1 MPVFDSLLSKI
12 QQVSLS
18 NVNHELG
25 KAKENLVYESGS
37 YIENFKSDAAHVG
50 SLIRSES
57 TKFSNLFSGA
67 SKSGLPKSTS
77 LPVLAGQ
84 ITGLSS
90 PVQDCH
96 PCSERAKVLESKYKY
111 RSTACGEENLVSPS
125 DLVDQESVVNR
136 FIRVVGAEDQKN
148 APQEPSSET
157 AASKRKLSS
166 REDIRRKLASFG
178 EEEEPVKSGA
188 KKGLQPS
195 GNNNLQICFINETAS
210 DDEDVC
216 LNPLAEE
223 TESET
228 SEEEEEEED
237 RSVFPRSRSDWEAF
251 RNPDLSKPVIEDDE
265 GVTAEEAR
273 EQRARAREARKKR
286 KIQAAARVA
295 LGQCKQVARRQMV
308 LERQKRSAES
318 PLRKLLGVDNSEIN
332 RKLLE
337 GFNVATLQVIV
348 NDFREKIEC
357 YNNEL
362 VEMLMEKDELQNEQD
377 SMLMDMEDVARNG

>member
-25 KAKENLVYESGS
+25 KAKESLVYESGS

-57 TKFSNLFSGA
+57 TKFSNLFGSS

-84 ITGLSS
+84 ITGFSS

-111 RSTACGEENLVSPS
+111 RSTSCGEENLVSPS

-136 FIRVVGAEDQKN
+136 FIRVVGAEDQRN
-148 APQEPSSET
+148 APQEQPHQPPVN
-157 AASKRKLSS
+157 KRKLSS

-178 EEEEPVKSGA
+178 EEEEPVKSGT

-223 TESET
+223 TESE
-228 SEEEEEEED
+228 SSEEEEEED

-251 RNPDLSKPVIEDDE
+251 RNPDLSRPVIEEEE
-265 GVTAEEAR
+265 GVTPEEAR
-273 EQRARAREARKKR
+273 DQRNRERQAKKKR

-332 RKLLE
+332 RQILD
-337 GFNVATLQVIV
+337 GFNVATLQVVV

-362 VEMLMEKDELQNEQD
+362 VQMLMEKDELQNEQD

>member
-25 KAKENLVYESGS
+25 KAKESLVYESGS
-37 YIENFKSDAAHVG
+37 YIENFRSDAAHVG

-57 TKFSNLFSGA
+57 TKFSNLFSSS

-111 RSTACGEENLVSPS
+111 RSTSCGEENLVSPS

-136 FIRVVGAEDQKN
+136 FIRVVGAEDQRN
-148 APQEPSSET
+148 PPQDPPQQSAVT
-157 AASKRKLSS
+157 NRKVSS
-166 REDIRRKLASFG
+166 RDDIRRKLASFG
-178 EEEEPVKSGA
+178 EEEEPTKS
-188 KKGLQPS
+188 KKELQPS
-195 GNNNLQICFINETAS
+195 GNNNLELCFINETAS

-223 TESET
+223 TEESE
-228 SEEEEEEED
+228 SSEEEEEED

-251 RNPDLSKPVIEDDE
+251 RNPDLSRPVIEDEE
-265 GVTAEEAR
+265 GVTPEEAR
-273 EQRARAREARKKR
+273 NQRNRAREARKKR

-332 RKLLE
+332 RKLLD

-362 VEMLMEKDELQNEQD
+362 VQMLMEKDELQNEQD